1 MRRSIPI
8 VTACACGLLLISGVG
23 LRGDEPTPEVTPV
36 TETVEVT
43 SLEIFE
49 DAGYARI
56 SRRDWTAPK
65 STYLQR
71 SPVIFPRMYP
81 ETFYGQHR
89 PKSAG
94 PVRRYSIIPLP
105 TDTSQQG
112 VYYMHV
118 PSWQSRA
125 GMLPPIPRP
134 SRWHNR
140 PAPPSARNG
149 GPAIESPAAPN
160 TQAQQPNPATFR

>member
-1 MRRSIPI
+1 MRRSIQLL
-8 VTACACGLLLISGVG
+8 TACVCGLLLLVGFG
-23 LRGDEPTPEVTPV
+23 LRADEPATDVTQATAV
-36 TETVEVT
+36 TETTTVVG
-43 SLEIFE
+43 LELYE

-56 SRRDWTAPK
+56 SRRDWTAPENR
-65 STYLQR
+65 YLER

-81 ETFYGQHR
+81 EKFYGQHG
-89 PKSAG
+89 PKTPG

-112 VYYMHV
+112 FYYMHV
-118 PSWQSRA
+118 PSWQPRA

-140 PAPPSARNG
+140 PAPPSARM
-149 GPAIESPAAPN
+149 IEGPAAPN
-160 TQAQQPNPATFR
+160 TQAQQQPPATFR

>member
-49 DAGYARI
+49 DSGYARI

-105 TDTSQQG
+105 TDTRQQG
-112 VYYMHV
+112 GSSRHV

-149 GPAIESPAAPN
+149 GPAIETPAAPN
-160 TQAQQPNPATFR
+160 TQAQQLNPATFR